1 VKPRNLLADN
11 LVLKGMSVLLATGA
25 WFLAQ
30 GDQIYR
36 ATIEAPVD
44 YLMPEASS
52 EAGTFDLI
60 LMNDVPP
67 PKSVRLQVSGSRGA
81 VNRLSDLA
89 SEVEVRYVV
98 DLREAEPGRAVH
110 SFLRP
115 PSGVPR
121 DVAVDTVSPAEV
133 EIEFDRV
140 TSVKIPVR
148 VQTRGRLPTGFV
160 ETSRQSSPA
169 NVTLTGSR
177 RDLMSLDF
185 IQTLPIDLDDVRGDF
200 DEAADLDLGQ
210 LQLLPTSPR
219 SVQAR
224 LRVSEAH
231 AEREFP
237 GIAIQV
243 AEQFGDLNVT
253 PSTAVLRL
261 HGPVPVLESLG
272 SERVAVHLD
281 GDAAQLIFPD
291 EGPVLVGYSPSAVIA
306 GARPAVRISIDH
318 PRANEIELRGVEP
331 LSFRVSRKEA
341 AAGPSAPGAAGE

>member
-1 VKPRNLLADN
+1 MRARNLLADN

-30 GDQIYR
+30 GEQIYR

-44 YLMPEASS
+44 YLMPEA
-52 EAGTFDLI
+52 EGETGILDLI
-60 LMNDVPP
+60 LMNDIPP

-133 EIEFDRV
+133 EIEFDQV

-177 RDLMSLDF
+177 RDLMDVEF

-200 DEAADLDLGQ
+200 DEAADLDLGH
-210 LQLLPTSPR
+210 LQLLPESPR

-237 GIAIQV
+237 GITIQV
-243 AEQFGDLNVT
+243 AEKFGDLSVT
-253 PSTAVLRL
+253 PSMAVLRL

-272 SERVAVHLD
+272 SDRVSVRLD
-281 GDAAQLIFPD
+281 GDVGQLVFPT

-306 GARPAVRISIDH
+306 GARPAVRITIDH
-318 PRANEIELRGVEP
+318 PRANEVELRGVEP
-331 LSFRVSRKEA
+331 LSFRVFRVESA
-341 AAGPSAPGAAGE
+341 SIPSPPPAPEQ